1 MKVYVITSGEYSD
14 YCINAVSLNKETAE
28 RICATLNANLE
39 YYGEISR
46 IEEYDTDDIV
56 VILRKMLSYVIRLNS
71 HIRRWNAYIG
81 QNHFI
86 HFLETRL
93 KRDMAVM
100 VLKST

>member
-28 RICATLNANLE
+28 RICATLNATLNITEKYQELKNMTLT
-39 YYGEISR
+39 IS
-46 IEEYDTDDIV
+46 Y